1 MFNSISDTVLNVP
14 FQYNLA
20 DPMQCRLGRINL

>member
-14 FQYNLA
+14 FQHHLA